1 MNILFI
7 GPPGSGKG
15 TQARKLVSKKNLKHL
30 STGDLFRKNLE
41 EQTTLGQLAKSY
53 IDKGELVPDQITND
67 MVEAFL
73 KGLPESQG
81 VVFDGFPR
89 NLSQAEAFDRIL
101 KNTNRKLDQVIFLKA
116 SDDVIVERLSGRL
129 WAPKSGCVYHIK
141 NNPPKRAGVCDQSGE
156 PLITREDDRGEVI
169 IQSRLRVFQENT
181 TPLLKH
187 YEGKGV
193 LKSISA
199 TLSSEEVFNQ
209 ILQALEKD

>member
-15 TQARKLVSKKNLKHL
+15 TQAQKLVSYKNLKHL
-30 STGDLFRKNLE
+30 STGDLFRKNLK

-67 MVEAFL
+67 MVKVFL
-73 KGLPESQG
+73 KGLPKDQG

-101 KNTNRKLDQVIFLKA
+101 KNTNRKLDRVFFLDA
-116 SDDVIVERLSGRL
+116 SNDVIIERLTGRL

-141 NNPPKRAGVCDQSGE
+141 SNPPKRKGFCDQSGE
-156 PLITREDDRGEVI
+156 PLIKREDDREEVI
-169 IQSRLRVFQENT
+169 RSRLRVFHDNT

-187 YEGKGV
+187 YKEKGL

-199 TLSSEEVFNQ
+199 ILPPEEVFNQ

>member
-15 TQARKLVSKKNLKHL
+15 TQAQKLVSKKNLKHL

-41 EQTTLGQLAKSY
+41 EQTALGQLAKSY

-67 MVEAFL
+67 IVEAFL
-73 KGLPESQG
+73 KGLPEGQG
-81 VVFDGFPR
+81 VIFDGFPR

-116 SDDVIVERLSGRL
+116 FDDVIVERLSGRL

-141 NNPPKRAGVCDQSGE
+141 NNPPKREGVCDQSGE
-156 PLITREDDRGEVI
+156 ALITRKDDREEV
-169 IQSRLRVFQENT
+169 IQSRLRVFHKNT

-187 YEGKGV
+187 YERRGL

-199 TLSSEEVFNQ
+199 ILPPEEVFSQ
-209 ILQALEKD
+209 ILKALEKD